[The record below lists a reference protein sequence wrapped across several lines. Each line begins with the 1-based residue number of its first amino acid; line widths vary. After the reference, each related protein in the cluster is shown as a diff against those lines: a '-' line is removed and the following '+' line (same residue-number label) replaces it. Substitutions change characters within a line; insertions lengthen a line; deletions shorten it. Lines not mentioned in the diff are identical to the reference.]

1 MTETVEIAD
10 YRPAKLV
17 PLKTPQQ
24 VREATV
30 RDYKRNAERAGQSPP
45 VEVLE
50 KLAIADCEMADA
62 YMRGIDLS
70 PAARKRKPVEKT
82 PRIIQPKDEID
93 AQLKAAPAQ
102 RDRPM
107 TYADFLKISTR
118 WPYAMGRM
126 KRILEGAQPNR
137 DPLKVAASCEVPD
150 LAVKL
155 LRLQRNWLMRHRD
168 SRHNPFRGLNDRDAL
183 RMLVRSIE
191 DICDQST
198 RRLGPWWVK

>member
-1 MTETVEIAD
+1 MSVEVAN

-17 PLKTPQQ
+17 PLTSPQQ

-62 YMRGIDLS
+62 YMRGLDLS
-70 PAARKRKPVEKT
+70 PPRKKKPAAEKPS
-82 PRIIQPKDEID
+82 RIIQPKDDID
-93 AQLKAAPAQ
+93 TQLKAAPAQ

-107 TYADFLKISTR
+107 TYLDFLAISTR

-126 KRILEGAQPNR
+126 KRILEGSQPNR
-137 DPLKVAASCEVPD
+137 DPIKVAESCEIPD
-150 LAVKL
+150 LAVKV
-155 LRLQRNWLMRHRD
+155 LRLQRNWLMRNRD
-168 SRHNPFRGLNDRDAL
+168 SRHNPFRGLNQRDAL
-183 RMLVRSIE
+183 RLYVRAVE

-198 RRLGPWWVK
+198 RRLGPWLVK